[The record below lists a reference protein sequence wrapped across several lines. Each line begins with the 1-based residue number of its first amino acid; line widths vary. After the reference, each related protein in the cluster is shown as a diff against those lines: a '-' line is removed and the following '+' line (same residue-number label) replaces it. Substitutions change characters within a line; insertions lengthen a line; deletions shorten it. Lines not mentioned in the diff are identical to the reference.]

1 MPEKGWKFQHHRP
14 LRIGCSPPSLTGGRQ
29 HRVLANPPHL
39 RLNRMRRLFP
49 ALVIVITLGCGDSS
63 GPRVKPASIEIVQA
77 PGGPFYA
84 GLPLPVE
91 PAFVVK
97 DQNGNPIAGVA
108 LSISVSAGGG
118 TVTNAPAKSATPTTP
133 IGIWTLGKAPGVN
146 SLKISVSGLAP

>member
-1 MPEKGWKFQHHRP
+1 MIANAGVVMSIRLQSVRVSGVREYPFDTLCPKRVGSFSTTGRSESVVH
-14 LRIGCSPPSLTGGRQ
+14 PPSLTGGRQ
-29 HRVLANPPHL
+29 KRVLATPPHL

-49 ALVIVITLGCGDSS
+49 ALVIVITFGCGDSS

-91 PAFVVK
+91 PTFVVK

-118 TVTNAPAKSATPTTP
+118 TVT
-133 IGIWTLGKAPGVN
+133 
-146 SLKISVSGLAP
+146 